1 MKSVS
6 ELAKEAGFEVVD
18 GELRLYFDGSNALL
32 KPNLMGTVVDG
43 LKEFAA
49 LVRAEREWADLTD
62 DEIDELIRKWHSP
75 DMGLLDFAWAVIA
88 AFKEKNK

>member
-1 MKSVS
+1 MNII

-43 LKEFAA
+43 LKEFAT
-49 LVRAEREWADLTD
+49 LVRAEREWVELTD
-62 DEIDELIRKWHSP
+62 DEMWDVFINKDWIGEPLQLMS
-75 DMGLLDFAWAVIA
+75 AVIA

>member
-43 LKEFAA
+43 LKEFAT
-49 LVRAEREWADLTD
+49 LVRAEREWVELTD
-62 DEIDELIRKWHSP
+62 DEMWDVFINKDWTGEPLQLMS
-75 DMGLLDFAWAVIA
+75 AVIA
-88 AFKEKNK
+88 AFKDKNK

>member
-1 MKSVS
+1 MNTI
-6 ELAKEAGFEVVD
+6 ELAKKAGFEVVD

-43 LKEFAA
+43 LKEFAT
-49 LVRAEREWADLTD
+49 LVRAEREWVELMD
-62 DEIDELIRKWHSP
+62 DEIHELVLTWEAHALVR
-75 DMGLLDFAWAVIA
+75 AVIA

>member
-43 LKEFAA
+43 LKEFAT
-49 LVRAEREWADLTD
+49 LVRAEREWVELTD
-62 DEIDELIRKWHSP
+62 DEMWDVFINKDWTGEPLQLMS
-75 DMGLLDFAWAVIA
+75 AVIA

>member
-43 LKEFAA
+43 LKEFAT
-49 LVRAEREWADLTD
+49 LVRAEREWVELTD
-62 DEIDELIRKWHSP
+62 DEMWDVFINKDWTGEPLQLMS
-75 DMGLLDFAWAVIA
+75 AVIA
-88 AFKEKNK
+88 AFKEENR